1 MTGDPTLRALFV
13 DEGVLGGETLM
24 TQLRSGLSN
33 ETQVEATFATV
44 PPGNRLERLLLRR
57 FERIGH
63 ADMQMLRWRLRWSW
77 HARRLLER
85 QLGQTDV
92 ALINT
97 PASALLSAGPM
108 RRLPCVLSSATVAP
122 ATAGPAR
129 RRRCCSRSSGAR
141 SRARRGSSR

>member
-108 RRLPCVLSSATVAP
+108 RRLPCVLSVD
-122 ATAGPAR
+122 ATARQYAALGYG
-129 RRRCCSRSSGAR
+129 GAR
-141 SRARRGSSR
+141 DRWTGTQEKM